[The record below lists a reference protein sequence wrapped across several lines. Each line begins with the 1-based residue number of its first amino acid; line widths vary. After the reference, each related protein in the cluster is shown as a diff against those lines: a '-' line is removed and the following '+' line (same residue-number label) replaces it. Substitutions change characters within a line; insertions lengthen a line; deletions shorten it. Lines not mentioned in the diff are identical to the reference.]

1 MIKTA
6 KNTYMKRRLIK
17 NNLLKTDQLK
27 STLIKK
33 MALKIKNRGVLTPIF
48 SYCFVLGWILLL
60 GQMVGCGAKKKDPA
74 AYSNQLITLMN
85 QNEAEIAAMNTA
97 MGATDY
103 AKAETVRINWQQQL
117 EAAIKTAHA
126 TGDYNGDNALQVA
139 VISSLTAYQ
148 TIITGPYKSLIA
160 LRSKADTGTTTKQQ
174 ALLLGINQ
182 GFTAAGNAVNRAI
195 EAFQKRYAP

>member
-17 NNLLKTDQLK
+17 NATINATQVK

-33 MALKIKNRGVLTPIF
+33 TVLKVKNRGVLTPIF
-48 SYCFVLGWILLL
+48 SLCFLLGLILLL
-60 GQMVGCGAKKKDPA
+60 GQLVGCGAKKSDPA

-97 MGATDY
+97 MGAADY

-117 EAAIKTAHA
+117 EAAIKSAHA
-126 TGDYNGDNALQVA
+126 TGDYNGDNALQTA
-139 VISSLTAYQ
+139 VISSLTVYQ

-160 LRSKADTGTTTKQQ
+160 LRSKADTGTTAEQQ
-174 ALLLGINQ
+174 SLLLGINQ